1 MTDKADSID
10 RQLGELSANMTNML
24 EKIDKL
30 DTRVSTIQK
39 DVEELKIEQA
49 SAKGVRK
56 GASLISGMIG
66 TVIGSAASILTILVS
81 FGGLN

>member
-1 MTDKADSID
+1 MTDKTDSID